1 MNFDDDSFNFLNSK
15 EKVIYS
21 LGFDAF
27 GVINKKSHFGFL
39 GQHSIE
45 NEKVHLEPI
54 KVRFF
59 KGEIF
64 QDY

>member
-1 MNFDDDSFNFLNSK
+1 MY

-21 LGFDAF
+21 LCFDAL
-27 GVINKKSHFGFL
+27 GIINKRNHFGFL

-45 NEKVHLEPI
+45 KEKINLEPI
-54 KVRFF
+54 KVKFL

-64 QDY
+64 QDF